1 VYEGL
6 NDPITI
12 PELLIAVKTLK
23 QGKAAGNDCLLNE
36 YFIESIYILCS
47 HVCDIFNII
56 LNTGCYPGTW
66 MEGVIIPIY
75 KKGDKKEASNYR
87 GITLM
92 SCFSKVFTSIMNRRL
107 EIVCRDNNLISD
119 CQFGFYKVDAV
130 FILDALIQH
139 FLKRH
144 TRLYIVFVDLKRCFD
159 TIYRNGL
166 WFKLHRAGIQ
176 GKFLRIIRDMYSK
189 VKSCVKQ

>member
-1 VYEGL
+1 MQLGNENSNHVNQDAESFCDNNNFNDNPSGVYEGL

-36 YFIESIYILCS
+36 YFIESIDILCS

-56 LNTGCYPGTW
+56 IDTGCYPEMW

-75 KKGDKKEASNYR
+75 TKGDKKEASNYR

-92 SCFSKVFTSIMNRRL
+92 SCFSKLFTSIMNRRL

-119 CQFGFYKVDAV
+119 CRFGFKYMYFWYIRGARSLP
-130 FILDALIQH
+130 FIH
-139 FLKRH
+139 H
-144 TRLYIVFVDLKRCFD
+144 T
-159 TIYRNGL
+159 
-166 WFKLHRAGIQ
+166 
-176 GKFLRIIRDMYSK
+176 LR
-189 VKSCVKQ
+189 